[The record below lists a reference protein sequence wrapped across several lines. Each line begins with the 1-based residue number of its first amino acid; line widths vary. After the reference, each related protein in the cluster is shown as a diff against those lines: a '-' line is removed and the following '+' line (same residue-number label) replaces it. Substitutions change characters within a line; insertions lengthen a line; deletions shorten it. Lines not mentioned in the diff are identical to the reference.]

1 MKYVY
6 ALKTVKSDMTS
17 HNGFTWKRRG
27 TVVAPDWNPEPEC
40 GGGLHAFLRGEG
52 DGSLADWSPDA
63 LWLVLK
69 IPEGTYVD
77 LGGKIKFPRCTVVFC
92 GDRKSA
98 TDKLQALGCNGP
110 IIGAYKVGGDES
122 TVSGGH
128 GSTVSG
134 GHGSTVSGGD
144 ESTVSGGHGSTV
156 SGGYGSTVSGGH
168 RSRVSGGYRSQ
179 VSGGFGSQVSGG
191 NWSRVSGGDGST
203 VSGGYRS
210 VLTLSYYD
218 GLRRRLVTRYVGEDG
233 IIANTAYR
241 LNDANEFEVVK

>member
-17 HNGFTWKRRG
+17 RNGFKWKRRG
-27 TVVAPDWNPEPEC
+27 VVVAPDWNPNPEC

-63 LWLVLK
+63 VWLVLK
-69 IPEGTYVD
+69 IPDGSYID

-98 TDKLQALGCNGP
+98 TDKLQELGCHGP
-110 IIGAYKVGGDES
+110 IIGVCASGGYGSTVSGGYGSTVSGGDRSRVSGGDRSRVIGGDES

-144 ESTVSGGHGSTV
+144 
-156 SGGYGSTVSGGH
+156 
-168 RSRVSGGYRSQ
+168 
-179 VSGGFGSQVSGG
+179 
-191 NWSRVSGGDGST
+191 
-203 VSGGYRS
+203 RS
-210 VLTLSYYD
+210 VLALSYYD
-218 GLRRRLVTRYVGEDG
+218 GSRRRLVTRYVGEGG
-233 IIANTAYR
+233 IVANTAYR
-241 LNDANEFEVVK
+241 LNDAHEFEVVK

>member
-52 DGSLADWSPDA
+52 DGSLADWSTDA

-110 IIGAYKVGGDES
+110 IIGAYKVGGD
-122 TVSGGH
+122 
-128 GSTVSG
+128 
-134 GHGSTVSGGD
+134 
-144 ESTVSGGHGSTV
+144 GSTV
-156 SGGYGSTVSGGH
+156 SGGYGS
-168 RSRVSGGYRSQ
+168 
-179 VSGGFGSQVSGG
+179 
-191 NWSRVSGGDGST
+191 
-203 VSGGYRS
+203 

-218 GLRRRLVTRYVGEDG
+218 GTRHRLVTRYVGEDG
-233 IIANTAYR
+233 IRANTKYR
-241 LNDANEFEVVK
+241 LNNAHKFEEVK

>member
-6 ALKTVKSDMTS
+6 ALKTVKSDRTS
-17 HNGFTWKRRG
+17 HGGFRWKKRG
-27 TVVAPDWNPEPEC
+27 VVVAPDWNPDPVC

-52 DGSLADWSPDA
+52 NGSLADWSTDA

-98 TDKLQALGCNGP
+98 TDKLQELGCSGP
-110 IIGAYKVGGDES
+110 IIGAYKVGGYRSTVSGGDRSTVSGGDRSTVSGGDRSTVSGGDRSTVSGGHESRVSGGDRS

-134 GHGSTVSGGD
+134 GH
-144 ESTVSGGHGSTV
+144 E
-156 SGGYGSTVSGGH
+156 
-168 RSRVSGGYRSQ
+168 SRVSGGYRST
-179 VSGGFGSQVSGG
+179 
-191 NWSRVSGGDGST
+191 VSGGDW
-203 VSGGYRS
+203 S

-218 GLRRRLVTRYVGEDG
+218 GTRHRLVTRYVGEDG
-233 IIANTAYR
+233 IRANTKYR
-241 LNDANEFEVVK
+241 LNNAHKFEEVK

>member
-6 ALKTVKSDMTS
+6 ALKTVQSDLTS
-17 HNGFTWKRRG
+17 YDGFKWKRRG
-27 TVVAPDWNPEPEC
+27 IVTSPDWHPDPVC

-52 DGSLADWSPDA
+52 HGSLADWSTDA

-110 IIGAYKVGGDES
+110 IIGAYKVGGYRS
-122 TVSGGH
+122 TVSGGYGSTVCGGYGSTVSGGDRSTVCGGY

-144 ESTVSGGHGSTV
+144 RSTVSGGYESTVSGGDRSTV
-156 SGGYGSTVSGGH
+156 SGGDRSTVSGG
-168 RSRVSGGYRSQ
+168 
-179 VSGGFGSQVSGG
+179 
-191 NWSRVSGGDGST
+191 DG
-203 VSGGYRS
+203 S
-210 VLTLSYYD
+210 VLTLSYYA
-218 GLRRRLVTRYVGEDG
+218 GVRRRLVTRYVGEDG
-233 IIANTAYR
+233 IKANTMYR
-241 LNDANEFEVVK
+241 LNDRHKFEEVK